1 MSFHPRPWLV
11 ARALCR
17 WNVMWPSL
25 SLTLFLSLSLF
36 YSPTCTHTF
45 SRFLFYN
52 VYPSIYISN
61 SLSHSLSSKIMH
73 ILQFFSQQSLS
84 LSRTISLSSRSHIHT
99 LNLSLSLPPSLP
111 PSLILSFFLSLS
123 LHHTHA
129 IEEHRVWSISWTG
142 DALSLHS
149 HQKIFFKFSSR
160 RHDLSERTILCLKL
174 WNPK

>member
-99 LNLSLSLPPSLP
+99 LNLSPSTSLPPSLTHT
-111 PSLILSFFLSLS
+111 IFLSLS
-123 LHHTHA
+123 VSPSHTRNRRTSCVKHFVNRRCF
-129 IEEHRVWSISWTG
+129 EF
-142 DALSLHS
+142 ALA
-149 HQKIFFKFSSR
+149 
-160 RHDLSERTILCLKL
+160 
-174 WNPK
+174 PKNLFQV